1 MPNGKPMT
9 ETAHIALTEHKVRK
23 ALERVMD
30 PEIPIVSVL
39 DMGMITE
46 VKIGSDN
53 QVMVRMTPTFAGCPA
68 IEVLK
73 KSIHD
78 TVMELGAK
86 SVEVIVDYQ
95 TAWDS
100 NRITE
105 GGKLKLEKFGLGRP
119 EYHEGDVTMEMVE
132 HAKCPYC
139 GSENTTLNS
148 TFGSALC
155 RSIHFCYDC
164 SQTFERF
171 KPV

>member
-1 MPNGKPMT
+1 MT
-9 ETAHIALTEHKVRK
+9 ETAHIALTEDQVRK
-23 ALERVMD
+23 ALAEVMD
-30 PEIPIVSVL
+30 PEIPVVSVL

-46 VKIGSDN
+46 IKIDEDN

-68 IEVLK
+68 IDVLK
-73 KSIHD
+73 KGIAKAVED
-78 TVMELGAK
+78 LGAS

-105 GGKLKLEKFGLGRP
+105 QGKQRLEKFGLGRP

-132 HAKCPYC
+132 QAKCPHC

-148 TFGSALC
+148 AFGSALC